1 MPKHCDVVNHDRV
14 SSYQFMS
21 NSPHLKDALID
32 NYQHVTNVVAQ
43 SEISHRPVM
52 KPPEAYV
59 ERLTSFKLV
68 L

>member
-1 MPKHCDVVNHDRV
+1 MWLIMVGV

-32 NYQHVTNVVAQ
+32 NYQHVTNVTNVVAQ
-43 SEISHRPVM
+43 SEIGYQPVM

-59 ERLTSFKLV
+59 ERFMSSELV

>member
-1 MPKHCDVVNHDRV
+1 
-14 SSYQFMS
+14 MS

-43 SEISHRPVM
+43 SEIGYQPVM

-59 ERLTSFKLV
+59 ERFMSFELV